1 MPAAPPHTDEI
12 LAVVV
17 VGAGPYDLAPICG
30 VPAVVRAVRTLLGV
44 AGEVAVLAPDS
55 VRDKALRLC
64 AGLPLRRA
72 DLVGTEIGGTK
83 IVVLHEAVRPL
94 APSAL
99 ADAVLA
105 AVRAGAH
112 AAVPVLPLTDTVKRV
127 GEGGL
132 LHAAADRETLRIV
145 QSPVAFRP
153 AGRLPVDALDLVA
166 RCAAAGTPVH
176 TVPGDPAA
184 LPVRTPWDL
193 EVMGLLEAG
202 G

>member
-1 MPAAPPHTDEI
+1 VPAAPPHTDEI

-17 VGAGPYDLAPICG
+17 VGEGPYDLAPICG
-30 VPAVVRAVRTLLGV
+30 VPAVVHAVRTLLGV
-44 AGEVAVLAPDS
+44 AGEVAILAPEPM
-55 VRDKALRLC
+55 RDEALRLC
-64 AGLPLRRA
+64 AGLPLRRP
-72 DLVGTEIGGTK
+72 DLGDAGIGSAG

-94 APSAL
+94 APPAL
-99 ADAVLA
+99 AHAVLA

-127 GEGGL
+127 GEDGL
-132 LHAAADRETLRIV
+132 LHAAADRATLRVV

-153 AGRLPVDALDLVA
+153 MGRLPAGALDLVA

-193 EVMGLLEAG
+193 EVAGLLEAG